1 MAMWHRQH
9 KELLQQAWNNP
20 KLQHLSPNV
29 LAFVGRFNVV
39 SGWVSSMIVK
49 VELLRNRVRMM
60 TKIVNIAKVSC
71 GSLLL
76 LGTERSYFFVSFALC
91 AQCLYA
97 LNNFS
102 SLMAFIAG
110 WNTSS
115 VIRLKWTMKDL
126 PKKTIEVRIRS
137 FWVPLFL
144 NCN

>member
-1 MAMWHRQH
+1 
-9 KELLQQAWNNP
+9 LLQQAWNNP

-60 TKIVNIAKVSC
+60 TKIINIAKY
-71 GSLLL
+71 LL
-76 LGTERSYFFVSFALC
+76 
-91 AQCLYA
+91 A

-110 WNTSS
+110 WNTAS

-126 PKKTIEVRIRS
+126 PKKTIEVFLFS
-137 FWVPLFL
+137 FPFPLFISR
-144 NCN
+144 NIK